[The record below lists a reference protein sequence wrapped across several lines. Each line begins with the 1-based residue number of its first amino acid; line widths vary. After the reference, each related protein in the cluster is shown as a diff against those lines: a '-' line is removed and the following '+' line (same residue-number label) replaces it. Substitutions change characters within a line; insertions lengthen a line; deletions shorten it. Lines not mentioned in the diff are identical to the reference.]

1 MVFRTPLPAW
11 PDQFPGG
18 GMSGCFHPVCCIH
31 TPMVVANNAMVNTFL
46 YLPDTV
52 TCISEI
58 PATNAKTQQAGS
70 DLKPTPAF
78 RSWRP
83 HPLAGRTSATGPRSC
98 KSLSPERLS
107 CSRCSPHPYP
117 VRLRLSLA
125 LHVARAAPCCL
136 RPENHLSRV
145 HGLIRLGLP
154 LRAALVSTHGL
165 RNPHHARGRSARFAR
180 TGKRSLVPGV
190 SRAAFLAAPWPADA
204 CVVLSCVKA
213 APKRRTTHH
222 ERKHHDSSRP
232 SGLQQHP
239 QRGLSPRCPPRLT
252 KAQAGANLSQ

>member
-1 MVFRTPLPAW
+1 LVFRTPLPAW

-107 CSRCSPHPYP
+107 CSRCSPHPTPIQFGFASAWRCTLLVPRRVACVRKAICP
-117 VRLRLSLA
+117 VSMASFGLACRFGPPWFRRMAYEILTTQGGVPPASRAPANGHSCLASLVLRSW
-125 LHVARAAPCCL
+125 L
-136 RPENHLSRV
+136 RP
-145 HGLIRLGLP
+145 GLLM
-154 LRAALVSTHGL
+154 
-165 RNPHHARGRSARFAR
+165 
-180 TGKRSLVPGV
+180 
-190 SRAAFLAAPWPADA
+190 LA
-204 CVVLSCVKA
+204 
-213 APKRRTTHH
+213 
-222 ERKHHDSSRP
+222 
-232 SGLQQHP
+232 
-239 QRGLSPRCPPRLT
+239 
-252 KAQAGANLSQ
+252 